1 MKPQIVLYSL
11 VTAVSLSSCGISSI
25 LGAESNTDR
34 IERGMSREEV
44 QHILG
49 RPESRSLGYDGE
61 EIWVYRSNDLFDT
74 GRITEITFYR
84 GRVAR
89 MNTYRAGER
98 RREDSYPSYPS
109 CPERGDYPRYEDS
122 RRCMS
127 DNAFQRFIY
136 DVQRQSFK
144 DDKLRYI
151 YDAAQRNYFT
161 VQQAE
166 RLLRLFSW
174 DDEKLQVLQAVAP
187 RLVNAYESYR
197 LVELFTFDSG
207 KRKARRILGFR

>member
-1 MKPQIVLYSL
+1 
-11 VTAVSLSSCGISSI
+11 
-25 LGAESNTDR
+25 
-34 IERGMSREEV
+34 
-44 QHILG
+44 
-49 RPESRSLGYDGE
+49 
-61 EIWVYRSNDLFDT
+61 
-74 GRITEITFYR
+74 
-84 GRVAR
+84 
-89 MNTYRAGER
+89 
-98 RREDSYPSYPS
+98 
-109 CPERGDYPRYEDS
+109 
-122 RRCMS
+122 MS